1 VNLTFGYLA
10 LDAPLASAISY
21 FSQWAMSVVFVGKQG
36 MAFFPNINRLFNF

>member
-1 VNLTFGYLA
+1 MRLLRRQYPT
-10 LDAPLASAISY
+10 